1 MSDLSPLSGEQRKSN
16 FAAARS
22 VDDPTRTLAVTPTT
36 CAGRHSRLLP
46 ECYSFADTMP
56 GVGCMRRRDVI
67 IHLGGAAAAW
77 SLAARAQQLSKP
89 RRIGLLTSS
98 SRPVSIESSYHAGI
112 LLGMRELGYVEG
124 KDFIIEWRFAEGK
137 LERFADF
144 AAELVQLN
152 VDVLVPATPT
162 AIPAVRQATS
172 TIPIVMGFS
181 TDPVG
186 NGFIASLAHPGGNIT
201 GLASSQDDAAPK
213 QVEFLGM
220 AVPNL
225 SRLGLLVDRRSPN
238 SPAIVKN
245 IQDAARTA
253 GVAPVP
259 MDVDNLYEIESAFA
273 ALANER
279 VGAVV
284 VAIGSVTFLHRE
296 RIAQLA
302 LEHRLP
308 SMFPLREF
316 VVAGGLMSYGES
328 LFDFYRRAAFY
339 VDKIFKGAKP
349 ADLPVE
355 QPTRLLLVI
364 NRRTAETIG
373 ITIPVPLLVRADEVI
388 E

>member
-1 MSDLSPLSGEQRKSN
+1 MKRREFITLLG
-16 FAAARS
+16 
-22 VDDPTRTLAVTPTT
+22 RT
-36 CAGRHSRLLP
+36 
-46 ECYSFADTMP
+46 
-56 GVGCMRRRDVI
+56 
-67 IHLGGAAAAW
+67 AAAW
-77 SLAARAQQLSKP
+77 PLAARAQQQLSKP

-162 AIPAVRQATS
+162 AIPAVRQATR
-172 TIPIVMGFS
+172 TIPIVMAFS

-213 QVEFLGM
+213 QMEFLGM

-238 SPAIVKN
+238 SPAIFKN

-259 MDVDNLYEIESAFA
+259 MEVDNLYQKRAHSLRWPMSASGPSLSRLDPSPSFTESVLRSLRSNIGCHRCSRCASSWR
-273 ALANER
+273 LA
-279 VGAVV
+279 G
-284 VAIGSVTFLHRE
+284 
-296 RIAQLA
+296 
-302 LEHRLP
+302 
-308 SMFPLREF
+308 
-316 VVAGGLMSYGES
+316 
-328 LFDFYRRAAFY
+328 
-339 VDKIFKGAKP
+339 
-349 ADLPVE
+349 
-355 QPTRLLLVI
+355 
-364 NRRTAETIG
+364 
-373 ITIPVPLLVRADEVI
+373 
-388 E
+388 